1 MPVPGMCHTDYPA
14 LDRFTYLNTASAGL
28 VPTSVI
34 TPAHEFELEL
44 AQAGTT
50 SMDEDAEV
58 AIVEDARQGAA
69 RLLGTDPAGV
79 APAGRSGSPR

>member
-1 MPVPGMCHTDYPA
+1 
-14 LDRFTYLNTASAGL
+14 
-28 VPTSVI
+28 
-34 TPAHEFELEL
+34 
-44 AQAGTT
+44 
-50 SMDEDAEV
+50 MDEDAEV